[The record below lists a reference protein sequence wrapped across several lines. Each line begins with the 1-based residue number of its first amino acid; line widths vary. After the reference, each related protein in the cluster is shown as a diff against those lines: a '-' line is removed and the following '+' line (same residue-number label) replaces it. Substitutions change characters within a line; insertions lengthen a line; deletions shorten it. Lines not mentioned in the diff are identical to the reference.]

1 MKILYIVGST
11 RSGSTIIANVL
22 GATPG
27 FFSAGEVRFLWER
40 VLQQRHCGCGEPVD
54 RCPIWGEILQQ
65 QVGIADP
72 RNVVRWDRAT
82 MRLQHILGLLRARSG
97 HIPPGSPL
105 ARYLPVLADAYQR
118 ASHLTDARVL
128 VDSSKRPSGAAL
140 LRLLP
145 ETDSYILHLVRDPRA
160 VAYSR
165 RRAKPDPD
173 QGSGA
178 VMARSPAIDT
188 VLHWSATN
196 AISDVVRWRH
206 GRDRSMLLRYEDFVA
221 RPLEVFHRILSFVGE
236 AKGDGPFQN
245 DHSVELG
252 INHAV
257 AGNPDR
263 FTRGRRDIRAD
274 DRWRTSLRG
283 SERALVTASTMPL
296 MLHYGYRL

>member
-1 MKILYIVGST
+1 VKILYILGST
-11 RSGSTIIANVL
+11 RSGSTIVANVL

-27 FFSAGEVRFLWER
+27 FFGAGEMRFLWER
-40 VLQQRHCGCGEPVD
+40 LLQERHCGCGERVD
-54 RCPIWGEILQQ
+54 RCPVWGEILRQQ
-65 QVGIADP
+65 AGQAAPADI
-72 RNVVRWDRAT
+72 VRWDRAT
-82 MRLQHILGLLRARSG
+82 MRLHHILGLLRARPG

-105 ARYLPVLADAYQR
+105 ASYLPVLVDAYQR
-118 ASHLTDARVL
+118 ASQLTRARVL

-178 VMARSPAIDT
+178 VMARSPALDT
-188 VLHWSATN
+188 VLHWSAMNTV
-196 AISDVVRWRH
+196 SDVVRWRH
-206 GRDRSMLLRYEDFVA
+206 GQRSMLLRYEDFVA

-236 AKGDGPFQN
+236 QESKGPFLT
-245 DHSVELG
+245 DRSVELG
-252 INHAV
+252 TNHAV

-263 FTRGRRDIRAD
+263 FAHGRTDIRAD
-274 DRWRTSLRG
+274 DRWRTSLRR
-283 SERALVTASTMPL
+283 SERALVTAFTLPL
-296 MLHYGYRL
+296 MLHYGYRP